1 MEKCAGNPIVA
12 WQADGDVQ
20 SFTSLCEQT
29 DTISQELD
37 PNYTFLFGDYV
48 NFY

>member
-1 MEKCAGNPIVA
+1 MGKCAGNPIVA

-20 SFTSLCEQT
+20 PFTSLREQT

-37 PNYTFLFGDYV
+37 PNYTSLLGDHV